1 MIDSTVFVSGEQVTQ
16 HFYRFCFVTG
26 YYKRMAI
33 NPCAALSI
41 LVAYTTWCN
50 ILSSDVNLSR
60 VLALSGPQFY
70 HLWNGMTGC
79 LAQKVVLGIIREV
92 KKACTG
98 GWHLETFVKCQSSS
112 WCCDEEFIWSCPR
125 FLALSFWTLGIS
137 WCWEHLCYSRWS
149 LNHTWVYASEV
160 TQDGRVVISVLPHI
174 SQGGRAEDRGL
185 SKSPVLWS
193 RSKNSGHL
201 MLPWRGC

>member
-1 MIDSTVFVSGEQVTQ
+1 MATLLVSPFSQSVLEGVSSAHDKYEFSPLLCHSQLYGFFKIEVQLIDSTVFVSGEQVTQ

-33 NPCAALSI
+33 IPCAALSI
-41 LVAYTTWCN
+41 LVAYMTWCN

-79 LAQKVVLGIIREV
+79 LAQRVVLGIIREV

-98 GWHLETFVKCQSSS
+98 GWHLETFVKCQLSS

-125 FLALSFWTLGIS
+125 FLALSF
-137 WCWEHLCYSRWS
+137 
-149 LNHTWVYASEV
+149 
-160 TQDGRVVISVLPHI
+160 
-174 SQGGRAEDRGL
+174 
-185 SKSPVLWS
+185 
-193 RSKNSGHL
+193 
-201 MLPWRGC
+201 

>member
-1 MIDSTVFVSGEQVTQ
+1 
-16 HFYRFCFVTG
+16 
-26 YYKRMAI
+26 MAI

-137 WCWEHLCYSRWS
+137 WCWEHRCYSRWS

-174 SQGGRAEDRGL
+174 SQGGRAEDWGL
-185 SKSPVLWS
+185 SKSPVLWTH
-193 RSKNSGHL
+193 SKNSGHL